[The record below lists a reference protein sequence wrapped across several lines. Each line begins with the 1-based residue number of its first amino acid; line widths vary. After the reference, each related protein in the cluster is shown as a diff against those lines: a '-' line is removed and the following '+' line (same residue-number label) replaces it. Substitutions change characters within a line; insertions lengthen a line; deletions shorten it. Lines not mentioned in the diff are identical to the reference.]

1 MTLINKKILSA
12 NKLLCFLSLM
22 IVVGCTGTR
31 INIPNAPEPNTT
43 YDTTRGRPI
52 VGEAS
57 GFQLLIFFPISVNDR
72 QSRAY
77 SQLVSQAN
85 GGFITDVKVK
95 ESWTYGFVGTVY
107 RTTLTAMVYPYA
119 PAGSLGPTS
128 SNKVEDRLKKLDE
141 LKASKIITDEEYL
154 QKRKALLDVI

>member
-1 MTLINKKILSA
+1 MTLINKNILSA
-12 NKLLCFLSLM
+12 SKLLGFLSLM
-22 IVVGCTGTR
+22 FVVGCTGTR
-31 INIPNAPEPNTT
+31 INIPNTPEPNTT

-77 SQLVSQAN
+77 MQLLSQAN
-85 GGFITDVKVK
+85 GGFITDVKVT

-119 PAGSLGPTS
+119 PAGSLAPTS

-141 LKASKIITDEEYL
+141 LKASKIITEEEYT
-154 QKRKALLDVI
+154 QKREALLEGI